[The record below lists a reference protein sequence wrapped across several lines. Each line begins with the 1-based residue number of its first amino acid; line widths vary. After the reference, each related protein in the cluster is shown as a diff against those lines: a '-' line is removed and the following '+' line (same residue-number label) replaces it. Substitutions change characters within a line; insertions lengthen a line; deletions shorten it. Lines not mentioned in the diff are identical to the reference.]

1 MYFRRRGYGGKKQD
15 FKIMQPKIRFFFFF
29 SLCPTKNHPVNQ
41 QGIM

>member
-1 MYFRRRGYGGKKQD
+1 MVEKN
-15 FKIMQPKIRFFFFF
+15 KILKLCNQKFVFFFFF